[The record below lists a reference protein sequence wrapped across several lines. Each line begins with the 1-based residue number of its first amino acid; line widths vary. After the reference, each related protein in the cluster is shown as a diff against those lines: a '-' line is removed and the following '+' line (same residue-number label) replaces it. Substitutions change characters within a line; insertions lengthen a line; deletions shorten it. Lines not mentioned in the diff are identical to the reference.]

1 MRWCAI
7 FFGCYGFV
15 VGSAHA
21 VERWSESCQH
31 LEEMKVGV
39 GAMSV
44 SVHYKAIYSI
54 PILINQHVNC
64 GVENKKEYD
73 AAAAVA
79 FSMVP
84 VPAKD
89 LDTLLNTKK
98 RSPAPAPRQPIFC
111 DTTSKADGGS
121 TTDCF

>member
-1 MRWCAI
+1 
-7 FFGCYGFV
+7 
-15 VGSAHA
+15 
-21 VERWSESCQH
+21 
-31 LEEMKVGV
+31 MKAGV

-44 SVHYKAIYSI
+44 SAYYKAMYSI
-54 PILINQHVNC
+54 PILINQHVNY

-84 VPAKD
+84 IPAKD
-89 LDTLLNTKK
+89 LDTLLKTKK
-98 RSPAPAPRQPIFC
+98 RSRAPAPRQPVFC
-111 DTTSKADGGS
+111 DTTPKADGGS